1 MNISEL
7 SRLSGVTPP
16 TIRYYEQEKLLP
28 KAERSAGGYRKY
40 SEDDLKL
47 LTLIKKAQ
55 QVGFSLAEIRAMLPV
70 KANGWNHD
78 KLLANLK
85 QKVADIEKLERELA
99 ESKQNLLMVI
109 YAIDNKPTDMS
120 CEDNAQRLMDMYR

>member
-16 TIRYYEQEKLLP
+16 TIRYYEREKLLP

-40 SEDDLKL
+40 SDTDLKL
-47 LTLIKKAQ
+47 LNLIKKAQ
-55 QVGFSLAEIRAMLPV
+55 QVGFSLTEIRAMLPV

-78 KLLANLK
+78 MLLVNLR
-85 QKVADIEKLERELA
+85 QKVADIERLERELA
-99 ESKQNLLMVI
+99 ESKQSLLAVI
-109 YAIDNKPTDMS
+109 QAIDNKPDEMS
-120 CEDNAQRLMDMYR
+120 CEENAQRLLDSYG

>member
-28 KAERSAGGYRKY
+28 RAQRSASGYRKY

-47 LTLIKKAQ
+47 LNLIKKAQ
-55 QVGFSLAEIRAMLPV
+55 QVGFSLAEIRAMLPL

-78 KLLANLK
+78 MLLANLK

-99 ESKQNLLMVI
+99 ESKQSLLMVI
-109 YAIDNKPTDMS
+109 QAIDNKPTDMS
-120 CEDNAQRLMDMYR
+120 CEENAQRLLEMYR

>member
-28 KAERSAGGYRKY
+28 KAERSASGYRKY
-40 SEDDLKL
+40 SEGDLKL

-55 QVGFSLAEIRAMLPV
+55 QVGFSLAEIRAMLPL
-70 KANGWNHD
+70 KSNGWNHD

-109 YAIDNKPTDMS
+109 YAIDHKPDDMS
-120 CEDNAQRLMDMYR
+120 CEENAQRLMDMYR

>member
-7 SRLSGVTPP
+7 SRLSGLTTP

-28 KAERSAGGYRKY
+28 KAKRSAGGYRQY
-40 SEDDLKL
+40 GDNDLKL
-47 LTLIKKAQ
+47 LYLIKKAQ

-70 KANGWNHD
+70 NAAGWDHE
-78 KLLANLK
+78 KLLGNLK

-99 ESKQNLLMVI
+99 ESKQNLLQI
-109 YAIDNKPTDMS
+109 IQAIDGKPADIS
-120 CEDNAQRLMDMYR
+120 CEENAQRLLDIYG

>member
-1 MNISEL
+1 M
-7 SRLSGVTPP
+7 
-16 TIRYYEQEKLLP
+16 
-28 KAERSAGGYRKY
+28 
-40 SEDDLKL
+40 

>member
-40 SEDDLKL
+40 SDTDLKL
-47 LTLIKKAQ
+47 LNLIKKAQ

-78 KLLANLK
+78 MLLGNLR

-99 ESKQNLLMVI
+99 ESKQSLLAVI
-109 YAIDNKPTDMS
+109 QAIDNKPDNIS
-120 CEDNAQRLMDMYR
+120 CEENAQRLLDSYG

>member
-40 SEDDLKL
+40 SEDD
-47 LTLIKKAQ
+47 
-55 QVGFSLAEIRAMLPV
+55 F
-70 KANGWNHD
+70 
-78 KLLANLK
+78 
-85 QKVADIEKLERELA
+85 
-99 ESKQNLLMVI
+99 
-109 YAIDNKPTDMS
+109 
-120 CEDNAQRLMDMYR
+120 